1 MYTSDLAAVE
11 AVRGGDLEAYRELVD
26 RYRDRLFGVLI
37 RMTGDRQLADELA
50 QDAFVKAYLN
60 LGKYRGEAAFG
71 TWLIQIGIHALRD
84 RSRRQQRQR
93 RHGVVSLDAYRERE
107 NEAAEPSAPLSETDS
122 LDQLCRQEDDATMQ
136 AALRKLPTDYREV
149 LVLKHLEG
157 WSFAEIAAATGAS
170 TGALKVRA
178 HRARILLKEELAALG
193 WNTADPD
200 SSPAVEDGAK
210 GGAEETRG

>member
-1 MYTSDLAAVE
+1 MYASDLATVE
-11 AVRGGDLEAYRELVD
+11 AIRGGNLEAYRELVD
-26 RYRDRLFGVLI
+26 RYRDRLFGVLM

-84 RSRRQQRQR
+84 RSRRLQRQR
-93 RHGVVSLDAYRERE
+93 RQRIVSLDVYRAGE
-107 NEAAEPSAPLSETDS
+107 NEAAEPMAPITETDS

-136 AALRKLPTDYREV
+136 AALQQLPADYREV

-157 WSFAEIAAATGAS
+157 WSFAEIADATGAS

-178 HRARILLKEELAALG
+178 HRARSLLKEELMALG
-193 WNTADPD
+193 WSATDHDNGSA
-200 SSPAVEDGAK
+200 AA
-210 GGAEETRG
+210 GGAENAKG